1 MTGTSAGTRSL
12 IAAIS
17 GLVIACGLTA
27 WALFDARFRDAGGT
41 LSGSACLPI
50 SIGVAA
56 GVLIFS
62 FPTGWRRTGAWLA
75 LAISGNAAGLQ
86 MIDAG
91 RQIGYQHLKAIPGV
105 FNSSPET
112 LAIFALQ
119 VILVSTGLI
128 MNADRIRRIA
138 TSLFRPWQVALFCL
152 IIFVTAATVSRT
164 IGDYLIE
171 LPSAALIQFVN
182 LINILL
188 AVMALP
194 ESAIEGLKFNELL
207 SGSSGE
213 SAGSSGSLDGFA
225 IAAAGFVIVAAALL
239 NQFSYQRHPHV
250 ADEVVYLLHAR
261 YFAEGRLDLPA
272 PPVKDAFYI
281 DLMDY
286 EADRWFSPVP
296 PGWPAMLSLG
306 ALLGIPW
313 LVNPVLGGI
322 LVLLTWLLIGELYD
336 RRTARLTI
344 LLLCLS
350 PWHLFMSMN
359 YMTHTMASVCAVGGA
374 LAIALARRS
383 GRAGWALVG
392 GLAAGLVGAIRPL
405 EGLIVA
411 GLLGLW
417 AIGIGGKRLKPL
429 SIAAFIIGGLIIGG
443 LLLPYNKYLTGSAT
457 KFPIMAYTDKYFG
470 SNSNAMGFGA
480 DRGLGWALDP
490 NPGHGPVDAL
500 INSNLNITSIN
511 TELFGWGCGS
521 LLLLALIS
529 VKWGFKDSDYLMLAL
544 IAATYVAHFFYWF
557 SGGPDFGAR
566 YWYLMLIPCI
576 VLSVRGLQMIGE
588 SGDDL
593 LKSPR
598 PVLMAV
604 ALSLIALVNFVPWR
618 AIDKYHHYLGMSPDI
633 RDLVETRRLGRS
645 LVLIRGNYFPEFASA
660 AVYNPLDLE
669 AAAPVFAWDKNPVVR
684 RKTLEHYLDRPVWII
699 EGPSVTGHGYRISD
713 GPVSASSLTGN
724 SE

>member
-1 MTGTSAGTRSL
+1 MTGTAAGTRSS
-12 IAAIS
+12 IAAIC
-17 GLVIACGLTA
+17 GLFVACGLTA
-27 WALFDARFRDAGGT
+27 WALLDPGLRDAGGT
-41 LSGSACLPI
+41 LKGAACLPI

-56 GVLIFS
+56 GILIS
-62 FPTGWRRTGAWLA
+62 SLPTGWRRTGAWLA
-75 LAISGNAAGLQ
+75 LAIAGNAAALQ

-91 RQIGYQHLKAIPGV
+91 RQIRYQHLKSFAAV
-105 FNSSPET
+105 FNSSPEA
-112 LAIFALQ
+112 LAVFALQ
-119 VILVSTGLI
+119 LILVSAGLI
-128 MNADRIRRIA
+128 RNSERIRRIA
-138 TSLFRPWQVALFCL
+138 TSLFRPWQLAIFCL

-194 ESAIEGLKFNELL
+194 ESVIEGPWFNGLLK
-207 SGSSGE
+207 GSSGE
-213 SAGSSGSLDGFA
+213 SAGSTVRLDGFA

-239 NQFSYQRHPHV
+239 NQFSYQRHPHI

-272 PPVKDAFYI
+272 PPVKDAFYV

-296 PGWPAMLSLG
+296 PGWPAILSLG
-306 ALLGIPW
+306 ALLGAAW
-313 LVNPVLGGI
+313 LVNPILGGI
-322 LVLLTWLLIGELYD
+322 NVLLTWLLIGELYD
-336 RRTARLTI
+336 RRTAWLTV

-350 PWHLFMSMN
+350 PWHLFMSMSF
-359 YMTHTMASVCAVGGA
+359 MTHTMASTCTIGGA

-411 GLLGLW
+411 GLLGMW
-417 AIGIGGKRLKPL
+417 AIGIGGKRLKPA
-429 SIAAFIIGGLIIGG
+429 SIAAFIFGGLIIGG

-470 SNSNAMGFGA
+470 KNSNAMGFGA

-521 LLLLALIS
+521 LLLIALIAI
-529 VKWGFKDSDYLMLAL
+529 KWGFRGSDYLMLAL

-588 SGDDL
+588 SGDERL
-593 LKSPR
+593 RSPR
-598 PVLMAV
+598 PALMAI

-633 RDLVETRRLGRS
+633 RDLVEARRLGRS
-645 LVLIRGNYFPEFASA
+645 LVLVRGNYFPEFASA
-660 AVYNPLDLE
+660 VGYNPLDLDAE
-669 AAAPVFAWDKNPVVR
+669 APVFAWDKNPEVR
-684 RKTLEHYLDRPVWII
+684 RKTLEHYRDRPIWII

-713 GPVSASSLTGN
+713 GPVSASTLIGN
-724 SE
+724 LE